1 MTSTNAAIAL
11 VGRSYQNFINSVS
24 EESRHQYGYI
34 LKKYMAF
41 HNLTDNAD
49 ELLKQDPKTIEQQI
63 IDYIISQEGLSRAT
77 QQRNKYLKSG
87 NLKKLHRY
95 R

>member
-11 VGRSYQNFINSVS
+11 VGRAYKNFINSVS

-34 LKKYMAF
+34 LKKYMVF

-49 ELLKQDPKTIEQQI
+49 ELIRQDPKNIEQQI
-63 IDYIISQEGLSRAT
+63 IDYIISLDGVARAT
-77 QQRNKYLKSG
+77 KS
-87 NLKKLHRY
+87 LRPCKSIL
-95 R
+95 